1 MASWAEQGEGYGMSV
16 YSELAI
22 QDLAKLIAQP
32 LQGSPDN
39 LHDLEASGPMQAL
52 KQLLFTLLPSTC
64 SPLTA
69 VLRLSIKLADLT
81 AEGGSAVRFSMIRNQ
96 TLA

>member
-1 MASWAEQGEGYGMSV
+1 MASRAEQGEGYDLSV
-16 YSELAI
+16 YRELAI
-22 QDLAKLIAQP
+22 QDFGKLN
-32 LQGSPDN
+32 LSLYQGPPDN

-52 KQLLFTLLPSTC
+52 KQLLLTLLPSTC

-81 AEGGSAVRFSMIRNQ
+81 AEGGSAVRLSMIKNQ